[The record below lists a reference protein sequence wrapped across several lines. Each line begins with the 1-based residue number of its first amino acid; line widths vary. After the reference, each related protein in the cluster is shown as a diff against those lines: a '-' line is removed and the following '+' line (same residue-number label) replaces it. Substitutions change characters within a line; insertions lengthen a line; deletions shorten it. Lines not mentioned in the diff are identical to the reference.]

1 MLIKKVKCLCTTVQR
16 SVATSDQFSRFQ
28 EHLFDNESHWICL
41 HHYSITAVL
50 QGANIHCIPGDGI
63 TLKVL
68 TKPCPN
74 QTPVRQSVSPA
85 NEERCLTRESSGKAH
100 GVIRADCVVC
110 MCMYLFL
117 PTQASIHLAG
127 CPT

>member
-1 MLIKKVKCLCTTVQR
+1 MLSSSLKYRTHYKGSFALLGCHNANQKVKCLCTTVQR
-16 SVATSDQFSRFQ
+16 SVATSDQFSRLQ
-28 EHLFDNESHWICL
+28 EHLFENESHWICL

-74 QTPVRQSVSPA
+74 QTPVR
-85 NEERCLTRESSGKAH
+85 
-100 GVIRADCVVC
+100 
-110 MCMYLFL
+110 
-117 PTQASIHLAG
+117 
-127 CPT
+127 